1 MRMAMKK
8 YTLTKSFAFIPGLF
22 SIKETSQTPKI
33 RNDIQVFGAFKKV
46 EHSYL
51 SDFEKTTDV

>member
-1 MRMAMKK
+1 MKK